1 MPKSVFKRS
10 IALLLAAALVSGGV
24 LGDAAGNT
32 ESGKAAAAG
41 VSEYTEY
48 TAENAAVPNAE
59 SDIETALENAQGSL
73 GAEFLYKNP
82 LFKAFIHN
90 RNLYKINSFIF
101 KCICIKF
108 YIEIHNTFYC
118 SCIIC

>member
-48 TAENAAVPNAE
+48 TAENAMKG
-59 SDIETALENAQGSL
+59 QGLS
-73 GAEFLYKNP
+73 K
-82 LFKAFIHN
+82 
-90 RNLYKINSFIF
+90 
-101 KCICIKF
+101 
-108 YIEIHNTFYC
+108 
-118 SCIIC
+118 